1 MLVSSKTIS
10 IWDTWE
16 NVPPWICEAVEQ
28 KNEADWIAFIPMVMK
43 GRTCVGSIPTW
54 LKGLEKDPSVGV
66 RSIAVSTGTI
76 YVGTGE
82 TLTTCEILEAHVVED
97 SVGVTC

>member
-16 NVPPWICEAVEQ
+16 NVPPWICDLVTE
-28 KNEADWIAFIPMVMK
+28 KNEADWIAFVPMVMK
-43 GRTCVGSIPTW
+43 NRTCVGSLPTW
-54 LKGLEKDPSVGV
+54 LKGLEKDPNVSL
-66 RSIAVSTGTI
+66 RSFLTSTGTV

-82 TLTTCEILEAHVVED
+82 ILTTCEVSDTEDLVVE
-97 SVGVTC
+97 VTC

>member
-16 NVPPWICEAVEQ
+16 NVPPWIQGLVEE
-28 KNEADWIAFIPMVMK
+28 KNEADWIAFVPMVMK
-43 GRTCVGSIPTW
+43 GRTCVGNVPTW
-54 LKGLEKDPSVGV
+54 LKGIEKDPNVSLKSVTC
-66 RSIAVSTGTI
+66 STGTI

-82 TLTTCEILEAHVVED
+82 TLTTCETLDTGATED
-97 SVGVTC
+97 LVGKVC